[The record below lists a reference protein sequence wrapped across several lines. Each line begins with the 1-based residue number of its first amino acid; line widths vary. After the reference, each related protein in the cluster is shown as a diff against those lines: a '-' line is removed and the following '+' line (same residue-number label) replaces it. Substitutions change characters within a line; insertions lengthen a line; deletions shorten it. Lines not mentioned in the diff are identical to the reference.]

1 MNIKERLLE
10 IWSQDYIDTLPSFIK
25 DRSFDYS
32 ENQEQKDILITGI
45 NPSFNPE
52 EPINKSFNFSDIIF
66 DRIPKTQY
74 WQPLKKMI
82 YDADIDLREKTA
94 YSDMFYFR
102 EKDQKNLN
110 KYILSN
116 PNGIKFIADQVNL
129 TQHIIEDVIKPKV
142 IIVANKESSAYW
154 GKLANEGII
163 WMGYELEHIQNM
175 VSGELYKIIGL
186 INSTERIAPEFTNT
200 NLEDSLVL
208 FSQHI
213 TQYVANEKRPTA
225 VTIKTLLD
233 YYNASKSLKSLNIN

>member
-32 ENQEQKDILITGI
+32 VNEEQKDILITGI
-45 NPSFNPE
+45 NPSFNPV
-52 EPINKSFNFSDIIF
+52 EPINKSFNFSDIVF
-66 DRIPKTQY
+66 DHVPKTQY

-102 EKDQKNLN
+102 EKEQSFLN
-110 KYILSN
+110 KYIFSN
-116 PNGIKFIADQVNL
+116 PNGIKFIVDQVNL
-129 TQHIIEDVIKPKV
+129 TQHIIEDVIKPKI
-142 IIVANKESSAYW
+142 IIVANKESAAYW

-163 WMGYELEHIQNM
+163 WMGYQLEHIQNM
-175 VSGELYKIIGL
+175 VCGELFKITGL

-200 NLEDSLVL
+200 NLENSLVL
-208 FSQHI
+208 FTQHI
-213 TQYVANEKRPTA
+213 NQYTANEKRPKA
-225 VTIKTLLD
+225 ITIKTLLD
-233 YYNASKSLKSLNIN
+233 YYNATENLKMLKI